1 MRLSTVYRKAFE
13 DDCFELIV
21 NAYNQ
26 AIAEKKHQH
35 NWIENDFPNYWDI
48 M

>member
-1 MRLSTVYRKAFE
+1 MKLSAVCRKAFE
-13 DDCFELIV
+13 ENCFELIV

-26 AIAEKKHQH
+26 GIAEKKHQH